1 MTTATKPTIQKMTV
15 EQVMRRWLRIIA
27 HLIAS
32 SLGYFS
38 PQSAANAIR
47 SVKRNGAFAC
57 EWYCDW
63 ADKARENDPKK
74 YECQTFEQTLLEV
87 GKESLLKAIRNRH
100 YHRDYMASYQKAR
113 KIIERELTTGESP
126 NFGSWF

>member
-1 MTTATKPTIQKMTV
+1 MTTATKPTIQEMTV
-15 EQVMRRWLRIIA
+15 EQVMRRWPRIVA

-47 SVKRNGAFAC
+47 SVKRKEAFAC
-57 EWYCDW
+57 EWYYDW

-74 YECQTFEQTLLEV
+74 KCQTFEQTLLEV

-100 YHRDYMASYQKAR
+100 YHRGYMASYQKAR
-113 KIIERELTTGESP
+113 EIIERELATGESP

>member
-1 MTTATKPTIQKMTV
+1 
-15 EQVMRRWLRIIA
+15 
-27 HLIAS
+27 LIAS

-47 SVKRNGAFAC
+47 SVKRDEIFAC

-63 ADKARENDPKK
+63 ASKERENDPKK
-74 YECQTFEQTLLEV
+74 YEYQTFEQTLIEV
-87 GKESLLKAIRNRH
+87 GKKSLLKAIRNRH
-100 YHRDYMASYQKAR
+100 YHRGYMASYQQAHQ
-113 KIIERELTTGESP
+113 IIKKELTTNESP